1 MNSHEESVD
10 FRVPERYPCFM
21 GAKYIELATVLHKQP
36 ALLEMILEDNED
48 LVCRKKDAKRTKKL
62 PIRALYKNNPEFWK
76 DDAQGTKG
84 WQFFITAEIAGEYLK
99 RYRESQE
106 TDFPEYGPADGSGAD
121 SAAASGDADSDLP
134 ILSAADDT
142 PPHSRAGHETNRSSN
157 TASPDANYG
166 HEYSEAKSL
175 DVDQRNQWLA
185 ENLARIESVN
195 LENVEERL
203 EVLTDT
209 TVSTT
214 MINKATMD
222 EALSMDDAEAKEMT
236 QEIVNNTQRFI
247 LKGSRLMMQNVERQE
262 LFKQLVS
269 RSNGTVVQHMTRVFI
284 TGFSF
289 LLFYNNLTRHSGIAS
304 RTRIR
309 FRKEYQELYTN
320 LLPDV
325 TADAMSLERVFK
337 GGMQTVSNQE
347 LMSYATGF
355 LLHDIGKT
363 DDIEYHEGEEEYDR
377 EKVVRHVN
385 RGYKAITTKSR
396 YPKDVALITG
406 FHHEYYGHPSGYGY
420 FRALLDR
427 YKKLNPKAKVEF
439 AIAYHAEEVIDYSS
453 LAFFPAKIMEI
464 IDVFDSLTDKNR
476 KYRKPLSQDEAL
488 EFMRQEFIRNEMKL
502 DPILFDLFVTYIEA
516 GDSKETERGGT

>member
-1 MNSHEESVD
+1 MS
-10 FRVPERYPCFM
+10 
-21 GAKYIELATVLHKQP
+21 AKYIELAN
-36 ALLEMILEDNED
+36 LLQKHPHLLRLILSDNED
-48 LVCRKKDAKRTKKL
+48 LLCRRIDTKRTKKL
-62 PIRALYKNNPEFWK
+62 PIDALYKNNPEFWK
-76 DDAQGTKG
+76 KDSQSAKG
-84 WQFFITAEIAGEYLK
+84 WQFFITAESAGEYLK
-99 RYRESQE
+99 RYKESLE
-106 TDFPEYGPADGSGAD
+106 TELPEYTRSDTADAGIPDTADNAESGVHT
-121 SAAASGDADSDLP
+121 SSE
-134 ILSAADDT
+134 AADA
-142 PPHSRAGHETNRSSN
+142 PPRASNIQSGGLSSN
-157 TASPDANYG
+157 DRKPDANYG
-166 HEYSEAKSL
+166 SEYSEAKAL
-175 DVDQRNQWLA
+175 DIEQRNQWLA

-195 LENVEERL
+195 LEDIEERI

-222 EALSMDDAEAKEMT
+222 EAMSMDDAEAKEMT

-247 LKGSRLMMQNVERQE
+247 LKGSNLMMQNVERQE

-284 TGFSF
+284 MGFSF

-309 FRKEYQELYTN
+309 FRKEYQEFYGN

-325 TADAMSLERVFK
+325 HSDAMSLEHVFM
-337 GGMQTVSNQE
+337 GGMQTVPNQE

-385 RGYKAITTKSR
+385 RGYKAITTKTR

-427 YKKLNPKAKVEF
+427 YKKLNPKAKIEF
-439 AIAYHAEEVIDYSS
+439 AIAYHAEDIIDYSS
-453 LAFFPAKIMEI
+453 LSFFPAKIMEI

-476 KYRKPLSQDEAL
+476 KYRSPLSQDEAL
-488 EFMRQEFIRNEMKL
+488 EFMREEFIRNETKI

-516 GDSKETERGGT
+516 GSTAESEGRRA